1 MEITQDKLKEILHY
15 DPVTGIFRWRL
26 VANINQVKPWDV
38 AGSTSGQKYIEI
50 MIYGKSYKA
59 HRLAWLYITGAW
71 PVLHIDHIDG
81 IRSNNSW
88 ANLRE
93 ATMKQNMENKKRNR
107 NNTSGHSGVSWHK
120 TSKKWLARL
129 GHNQNRIFLGYFESF
144 EDAVQANIAKRAELH
159 THYTGR
165 DQVNTFG

>member
-1 MEITQDKLKEILHY
+1 MEITQDKLKEALHY
-15 DPVTGIFRWRL
+15 DAQTGIFRWRFSSS
-26 VANINQVKPWDV
+26 AAVKPWDV
-38 AGSTSGQKYIEI
+38 AGSKNSDGYTNIKVY
-50 MIYGKSYKA
+50 KTFFKA
-59 HRLAWLYITGAW
+59 HRLAWFYMTGEW
-71 PVLHIDHIDG
+71 PTLQIDHIDG
-81 IRSNNSW
+81 NRSNNAW

-165 DQVNTFG
+165 DQVNTFA